1 MVKQW
6 EIDLGQQVWEAKTAA
21 DARAIIS
28 ICEQQFNAR
37 PVAVGRENNIGTI
50 NIASDSG
57 LALVERLT
65 NGIDSLIELA
75 VRLDPATPDTK
86 SPEAAVKRLFAV
98 PGGGHGEMSTDE
110 RRLLGEGL
118 RIGMHESGKRKRPT
132 IRVTDRGIGQ
142 HPSQFS
148 KTLLS
153 LNEEN
158 KVGKFYTMGTYG
170 QGGSTTLGFSTYAII
185 CSRRHPDLLGYN
197 ESDCVGFTVAYEEDT
212 DPETS
217 KLPRYV
223 WLVDDQGLPFRLPVS
238 AVPELNYGTRI
249 THIEY
254 DCQGLEGQFTTQM
267 WQFLNNALFDP
278 VLPFI
283 LEGDRTPHERSSGSR
298 VILGNGTR
306 LSHVDRARGDLE
318 VAAHDAH
325 KIILPDYGSVTAKW
339 WVLDRPEGSSSR
351 SDPVDSYARP
361 DSAVVMTLHGQRQ
374 ATQRRTWLK
383 DTTKLPFLYK
393 QMIVNINTN
402 ELNGLG
408 RRLVYA
414 STRERARQSDLSR
427 KIFDEVAQLIR
438 EDETL
443 KQLNHEARERRLAE
457 SSKAANERV
466 QKRLNRFIKTR
477 LQDSSRSGDKRSGYE
492 GRGTSGGAGTD
503 EGEARGKKKTS
514 RRGRPRRDV
523 DDSHL
528 PSVPTELAFESRRLR
543 VAVGFSTDVWVLLN
557 AKNGYLPE
565 HEEDLSVVFS
575 GDNSSDRGND
585 TPGLMVKS
593 MSRLLGGR
601 SRWKIQASQAARL
614 GSYEFKARLISP
626 GGVLSDSIPL
636 EVVAPPEP
644 NRSGRGGEE
653 EDTGPEIRWI
663 TRDGWDDD
671 IAGKTFTSRTVGAVS
686 ADDEKTVIFVNR
698 DFGLL
703 AKAVG
708 SRNATPEM
716 IDARRDRYLYPVACG
731 LWLQHYENQRITD
744 DNRPDDG
751 YLESEMAR
759 LAEAVIAAID
769 PDVDLAGVSSEE

>member
-1 MVKQW
+1 MVKRW
-6 EIDLGQQVWEAKTAA
+6 KMDLGRQVWEAKTAA
-21 DARAIIS
+21 DAMAIIS
-28 ICEQQFNAR
+28 TCEQRFNAR

-75 VRLDPATPDTK
+75 VRLNPATSDAD
-86 SPEAAVKRLFAV
+86 SPEAAVRRLFGV
-98 PGGGHGEMSTDE
+98 PAGGHGEMSMGE
-110 RRLLGEGL
+110 RRLLGEKL
-118 RIGMHESGKRKRPT
+118 KIGMHESGERKRPT
-132 IRVTDRGIGQ
+132 IRVTDYGIGQ
-142 HPSQFS
+142 HPSKFS

-158 KVGKFYTMGTYG
+158 KVGKYYTMGTYG
-170 QGGSTTLGFSTYAII
+170 QGGSTTLGFSKYVIL
-185 CSRRHPDLLGYN
+185 CSRRHPDLLEQE
-197 ESDCVGFTVAYEEDT
+197 ESDSIGFTVAYEEDT

-223 WLVDDQGLPFRLPVS
+223 WLVDEGGSPFRLPVD
-238 AVPELNYGTRI
+238 AVPELNHGTRI

-278 VLPFI
+278 ALPFI
-283 LEGDRTPHERSSGSR
+283 LEGDRTPHERDAGSR
-298 VILGNGTR
+298 VILGNGVR

-325 KIILPDYGSVTAKW
+325 KIMLQEYGSVTAKW
-339 WVLDRPEGSSSR
+339 WVLDRPEGSSSM
-351 SDPVDSYARP
+351 SDPVDSYAKA

-402 ELNGLG
+402 DLNGLG

-427 KIFDEVAQLIR
+427 RIFEEVAQLIR

-443 KQLNHEARERRLAE
+443 RHLNYEARERRLAE

-477 LQDSSRSGDKRSGYE
+477 LKDSSRTGDQRSE
-492 GRGTSGGAGTD
+492 RNGRRTSGGVGTQ
-503 EGEARGKKKTS
+503 EGQGLGKKKGS
-514 RRGRPRRDV
+514 RRGRPRRDIN
-523 DDSHL
+523 DSHL
-528 PSVPTELAFESRRLR
+528 YSVPTELTFESKRLR

-565 HEEDLSVVFS
+565 HEGDLSVAFL
-575 GDNSSDRGND
+575 GDNPS
-585 TPGLMVKS
+585 GLMVKS

-601 SRWKIQASQAARL
+601 SRWKIQASQVARL
-614 GSYEFKARLISP
+614 GAYEFRTQLIAAS
-626 GGVLSDSIPL
+626 GVLSASIPL
-636 EVVAPPEP
+636 EVVNPPEP

-653 EDTGPEIRWI
+653 DDTGPEIHWI
-663 TRDGWDDD
+663 SKDVWDTD
-671 IAGKTFTSRTVGAVS
+671 IAGKTFTSKTVGAVA

-703 AKAVG
+703 AKAMG
-708 SRNATPEM
+708 SRNLTPEA
-716 IDARRDRYLYPVACG
+716 IDLRRDRYLYPVACG
-731 LWLQHYENQRITD
+731 LWLQHHENQMIRD
-744 DNRPDDG
+744 EDRPEDG
-751 YLESEMAR
+751 YLEGEMAR

-769 PDVDLAGVSSEE
+769 PDIDLAGVSSEE